1 MRIGVEAPFLGDREV
16 KVVTWCSGT
25 AAIAAGRRWSLRGD
39 GGGRIEVDSVWIHL
53 GPDARPARLD
63 RFDVYAES
71 AEGRSVSSR
80 VSLVPPAVGAARVP
94 WPLRATDVDLH
105 GHVNNA
111 AYWQAVEHRLASRRL
126 ELRQPLRASM
136 DYGEPVDLGDDV
148 ALAETLDGDGYRVAF
163 LVNERVKASA
173 QVQLLG

>member
-1 MRIGVEAPFLGDREV
+1 M
-16 KVVTWCSGT
+16 
-25 AAIAAGRRWSLRGD
+25 
-39 GGGRIEVDSVWIHL
+39 
-53 GPDARPARLD
+53 
-63 RFDVYAES
+63 
-71 AEGRSVSSR
+71 SSR
-80 VSLVPPAVGAARVP
+80 VSLVPPAVDATRVP

-111 AYWQAVEHRLASRRL
+111 AYWQAVEHRLASGRL

-163 LVNERVKASA
+163 LVGERVKASA
-173 QVQLLG
+173 HG